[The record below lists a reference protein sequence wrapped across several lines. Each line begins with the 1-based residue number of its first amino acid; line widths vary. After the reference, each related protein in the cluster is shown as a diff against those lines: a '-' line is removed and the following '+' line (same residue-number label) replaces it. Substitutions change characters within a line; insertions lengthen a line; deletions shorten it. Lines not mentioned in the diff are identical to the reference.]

1 MAFYNYGKVRAKV
14 TADNL
19 LCSWKEF
26 FSTGTNWK
34 DLEANISYEEYC
46 TISDKEHLKKIQQ
59 MPVHF
64 LCESGKGFFVKQENG
79 DLALKKEMEAVIEN
93 PVLAEQMRDVIDY
106 RTMDYYQ
113 RRYMAGKE

>member
-1 MAFYNYGKVRAKV
+1 
-14 TADNL
+14 
-19 LCSWKEF
+19 
-26 FSTGTNWK
+26 
-34 DLEANISYEEYC
+34 
-46 TISDKEHLKKIQQ
+46 

-79 DLALKKEMEAVIEN
+79 ELTLKKEMEAVIEN

-113 RRYMAGKE
+113 RRYMAGKEQQTNQSEIKL

>member
-1 MAFYNYGKVRAKV
+1 
-14 TADNL
+14 
-19 LCSWKEF
+19 
-26 FSTGTNWK
+26 
-34 DLEANISYEEYC
+34 
-46 TISDKEHLKKIQQ
+46 

-79 DLALKKEMEAVIEN
+79 ELALKKEMEAVIEK